1 MRSLFLFLAVFFA
14 VATVNAQVVRQADSL
29 IALRK
34 YQTAYKL
41 LDSKDPK
48 NASPGVVVKKIEV
61 LTKYYTKNIMFNIFG
76 LKDLE
81 KGEDL
86 AAIREQPQGSYQMI
100 PYETEEILE
109 GLIKKHPKDYSLRNT
124 LGNYYYEAYALY
136 GSNWTK
142 PDSVLLDSIKA
153 NLSLASL
160 HHATTSESE
169 SHLGYSYLISK
180 DYKRAA
186 EHYQRAL
193 TLGSNDI
200 DDHYH
205 LSVSLLSLND
215 AKKALPHAT
224 LALGNFKDSVSIGDV
239 SFLLG
244 QIYQNLDSYDSSLKY
259 YTRTLAYNSKYDAA
273 YQHLILLGL
282 QHQQSMQA
290 HTTALQYFATYMDQV
305 SLSAIVE
312 VYHNSEH
319 DKELIDLFSALKERY
334 KNDIENL
341 AGIHL
346 MQGQFSML
354 NGDKASARTSFE
366 TSSTLFHK
374 VYPKDHNIFEAIEVL
389 INSTKE

>member
-1 MRSLFLFLAVFFA
+1 MRSFYLFLVLSL
-14 VATVNAQVVRQADSL
+14 VALSARAQVLAQADSL
-29 IALRK
+29 IAQGK
-34 YQTAYKL
+34 YQSAYKL

-48 NASPGVVVKKIEV
+48 NAKPEIVIKKIEV

-81 KGEDL
+81 KGELL
-86 AAIREQPQGSYQMI
+86 AAIREQPQGAYQMI

-109 GLIKKHPKDYSLRNT
+109 GLIKKYPKDYSLRNS
-124 LGNYYYEAYALY
+124 LGNFYYEAYALY

-142 PDSVLLDSIKA
+142 PDSVLLDSIKS
-153 NLSLASL
+153 NLSSASA
-160 HHATTSESE
+160 HKATTSESE

-180 DYKRAA
+180 DYDRAA

-193 TLGSNDI
+193 TLGSKDV

-205 LSVSLLSLND
+205 LSVSLLSLNK
-215 AKKALPHAT
+215 AQEALPHAN
-224 LALGNFKDSVSIGDV
+224 LALGNFKDSISIGDL

-244 QIYQNLDSYDSSLKY
+244 QIYQTLDSYDSSLKY

-282 QHQQSMQA
+282 QHQQPKQA
-290 HTTALQYFATYMDQV
+290 QETALQYFAKYMDQV

-312 VYHNSEH
+312 LYHNSEH
-319 DKELIDLFSALKERY
+319 DSEILDLFSKLKEQY
-334 KNDIENL
+334 KADTENL

-346 MQGQFSML
+346 MQGQFYML
-354 NGDKASARTSFE
+354 TGDKTNALRSFE
-366 TSSTLFHK
+366 TSRDMFHK
-374 VYPKDHNIFEAIEVL
+374 VYPKDHDIFPAIDVL
-389 INSTKE
+389 INSTRE

>member
-1 MRSLFLFLAVFFA
+1 MRSFFLFLVISF
-14 VATVNAQVVRQADSL
+14 VAMSVNAQVLHQADSL
-29 IALRK
+29 ITLGK
-34 YQTAYKL
+34 YQSAYKL

-48 NASPGVVVKKIEV
+48 NAKPDIVNKKIEV

-81 KGEDL
+81 KGEVL
-86 AAIREQPQGSYQMI
+86 AAIRIQPQGSYQMI

-109 GLIKKHPKDYSLRNT
+109 GLIKKYPKDYSLRNT
-124 LGNYYYEAYALY
+124 LGNFYYEAYALY

-153 NLSLASL
+153 NLSSASS
-160 HHATTSESE
+160 HKATTSESE
-169 SHLGYSYLISK
+169 SHLGYSYLITK
-180 DYKRAA
+180 DYEHAA

-205 LSVSLLSLND
+205 LSVTLLSLNK
-215 AKKALPHAT
+215 AQEALPHAN
-224 LALGNFKDSVSIGDV
+224 LALGNFKDSVSIGNV

-244 QIYQNLDSYDSSLKY
+244 QIYQTLDSYDSSLKY
-259 YTRTLAYNSKYDAA
+259 YTVTLAYNNKYDAA

-282 QHQQSMQA
+282 QHQHTKQA
-290 HTTALQYFATYMDQV
+290 QETALQYFATYLDQV

-319 DKELIDLFSALKERY
+319 DKEVLDLFSTLKEQY
-334 KNDIENL
+334 KTDTENL

-346 MQGQFSML
+346 MQGQFYML
-354 NGDKASARTSFE
+354 TGDKANGRRSFE
-366 TSSTLFHK
+366 TSRDLFHK
-374 VYPKDHNIFEAIEVL
+374 VYPKDHNIFPAIEEL